1 MLVNLVVN
9 AIAFYVVAYLV
20 PGVEI
25 AGWEALLVV
34 AVVWGIMA
42 MLVRPLLVLLTLPV
56 NIATLGLFTFVINAL
71 LLMLTAGL
79 VPGFEIVSFWVAL
92 LAAMV
97 LALVN
102 MVLSRIR

>member
-9 AIAFYVVAYLV
+9 AIAFYVVAYLI

-25 AGWEALLVV
+25 TGWEALLVV

-56 NIATLGLFTFVINAL
+56 NIVQRFYHISLR
-71 LLMLTAGL
+71 
-79 VPGFEIVSFWVAL
+79 
-92 LAAMV
+92 
-97 LALVN
+97 
-102 MVLSRIR
+102 SRKL